1 LSSPQPFQR
10 LIAAPQVIP
19 AGLPA
24 PTGIIP
30 TVQIPSLR
38 VGLFAVFSIY
48 RDFSRLR
55 NPAKGIDGLGVCG
68 GEDDRVVLP
77 NPHYV
82 FKRQLVFLLDFV

>member
-10 LIAAPQVIP
+10 LIAVPQVIP

-30 TVQIPSLR
+30 TVPIPSLR
-38 VGLFAVFSIY
+38 VGLFAVSSIY

-55 NPAKGIDGLGVCG
+55 NPAKGFDGPGVRG
-68 GEDDRVVLP
+68 GDDDRVVLP
-77 NPHYV
+77 NPHHI
-82 FKRQLVFLLDFV
+82 FKRQLASMFDFV